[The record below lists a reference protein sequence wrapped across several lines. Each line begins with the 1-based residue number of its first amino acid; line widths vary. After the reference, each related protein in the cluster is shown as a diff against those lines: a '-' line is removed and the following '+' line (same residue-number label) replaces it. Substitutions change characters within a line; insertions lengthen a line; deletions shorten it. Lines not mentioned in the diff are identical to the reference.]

1 MAKIKAGN
9 YVLFDDEIWQ
19 VVCRHRTKT
28 LHIKKL
34 DWFGIQIFIPPKKA
48 IRITE
53 EVANVIK
60 GV

>member
-9 YVLFDDEIWQ
+9 YVLYHDEVWQ
-19 VVCRHRTKT
+19 VVCRHRTKK
-28 LHIKKL
+28 LQVKKL
-34 DWFGIQIFIPPKKA
+34 DWFGIETLIPPKKA